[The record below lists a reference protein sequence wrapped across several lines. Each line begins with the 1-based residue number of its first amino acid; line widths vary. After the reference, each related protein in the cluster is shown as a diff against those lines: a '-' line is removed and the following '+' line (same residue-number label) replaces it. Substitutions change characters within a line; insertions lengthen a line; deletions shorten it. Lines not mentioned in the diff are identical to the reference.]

1 MTWVKANLN
10 VSVGV
15 ELWDQFL
22 AALSSLTAWE
32 ELIKE
37 WAVSGPRS
45 AHLAAEPGCLPLA
58 CIRPEPSLYDSQA
71 IVVVSINRFL
81 IFPGLVNFPLR
92 IRSSTA
98 RQDFSHLVSL
108 CLVGIINDFQL
119 PTYIFI
125 RIGDC

>member
-45 AHLAAEPGCLPLA
+45 AHLAAEPAVFLWP
-58 CIRPEPSLYDSQA
+58 
-71 IVVVSINRFL
+71 VSGPNILSMIHRL
-81 IFPGLVNFPLR
+81 L
-92 IRSSTA
+92 
-98 RQDFSHLVSL
+98 
-108 CLVGIINDFQL
+108 
-119 PTYIFI
+119 
-125 RIGDC
+125 